1 MSRGTTSLHFL
12 LSTSKMSF
20 VFSRPWHQTQ
30 KEPPYPMSTLT
41 HPLPGPQPCEAQ
53 LHHPRPSSLSLFFQ
67 TQKRSHV
74 SPMKTHPFTAPLWT
88 HPTLLPPTALRT
100 SGGLHLV
107 STCLVAPRNW
117 FGFCS
122 SQRTALWSLVSS
134 EGSSSDYIQ
143 QTGPAKMLA
152 YTATGMAA
160 LLLRQVAHH
169 N

>member
-1 MSRGTTSLHFL
+1 MLKL
-12 LSTSKMSF
+12 
-20 VFSRPWHQTQ
+20 
-30 KEPPYPMSTLT
+30 
-41 HPLPGPQPCEAQ
+41 
-53 LHHPRPSSLSLFFQ
+53 
-67 TQKRSHV
+67 
-74 SPMKTHPFTAPLWT
+74 
-88 HPTLLPPTALRT
+88 
-100 SGGLHLV
+100 LV

-160 LLLRQVAHH
+160 LLLRQVAVLRSYAGQLTGFHYLYH
-169 N
+169 TQGGYIGSSLQLRG

>member
-1 MSRGTTSLHFL
+1 MPGSPSTPAPQPSWSVTSLLPQSLRPL
-12 LSTSKMSF
+12 LS
-20 VFSRPWHQTQ
+20 PALQTQ
-30 KEPPYPMSTLT
+30 IMTVLQEK
-41 HPLPGPQPCEAQ
+41 
-53 LHHPRPSSLSLFFQ
+53 
-67 TQKRSHV
+67 KV
-74 SPMKTHPFTAPLWT
+74 
-88 HPTLLPPTALRT
+88 LPPQVSTSLQTYHGQPLNQALTVVGHSSYSPFPWWPFLTLGRDRFA
-100 SGGLHLV
+100 LHLV